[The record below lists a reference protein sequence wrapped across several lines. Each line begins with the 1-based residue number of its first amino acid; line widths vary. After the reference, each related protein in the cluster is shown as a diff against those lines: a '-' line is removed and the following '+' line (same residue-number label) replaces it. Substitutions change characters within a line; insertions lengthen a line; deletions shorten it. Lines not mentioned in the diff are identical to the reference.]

1 MIVLGAVGKGVGS
14 EVPLAVVV
22 EKYRPDQIYVLT
34 TTKSAHRLGDFL
46 AYVDH
51 MAENAEIKY
60 IQIKNP
66 DDPIATFNDILSS
79 CASAD
84 IVDITSGTKAMA
96 SALFLF
102 AVSAKARVT
111 YVSGERDSTTGRV
124 LTGTERVLE
133 YDTSKLLEEVL
144 HRR

>member
-1 MIVLGAVGKGVGS
+1 MIVLGAVGRGVGS

-22 EKYRPDQIYVLT
+22 EKYCPDKIYVLT
-34 TTKSAHRLGDFL
+34 TTKSTHRLGDFH

-51 MAENAEIKY
+51 MTENAEIKY

-66 DDPIATFNDILSS
+66 DDPITTFNDITSS

-102 AVSAKARVT
+102 AVSARARVT
-111 YVSGERDSTTGRV
+111 YVSGERDPTTGRV
-124 LTGTERVLE
+124 LTGTEKVLE